1 MEYYIHIITLIFKI
15 NVDLY
20 ENFRNAALSL
30 TGIWY
35 LKYIILSITVS
46 KISWTTNVQEYF
58 ELLFRMKNES

>member
-1 MEYYIHIITLIFKI
+1 MEYYIHIITLILEI

-30 TGIWY
+30 IGIWY
-35 LKYIILSITVS
+35 LKYIILSITVR

-58 ELLFRMKNES
+58 ELLFIMKNES